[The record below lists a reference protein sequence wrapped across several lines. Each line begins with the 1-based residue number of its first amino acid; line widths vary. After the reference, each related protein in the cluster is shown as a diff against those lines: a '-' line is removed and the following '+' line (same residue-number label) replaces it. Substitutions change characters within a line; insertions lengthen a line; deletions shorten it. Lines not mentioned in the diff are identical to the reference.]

1 MNYQGQ
7 SNLNK
12 IWKQQTPLKCHFSTS
27 VIKGIRF
34 TPKPWTRSSIHLSFC
49 WMFALADA
57 AFLISYKPACVKFFK
72 KRNQGQGLLNED
84 SCKNGTMREKKQN
97 TKLSSEIIARGA
109 TAYCVQ
115 RSDRFPGLLILLAF
129 LEMLSKKGRK
139 SEKRLRPV
147 EMKKGA
153 SLWNTSRALQRKRR
167 ACPLGTLLGTMPTA
181 RRQRDTDPPG

>member
-1 MNYQGQ
+1 MRTV
-7 SNLNK
+7 LR
-12 IWKQQTPLKCHFSTS
+12 TDTE
-27 VIKGIRF
+27 R
-34 TPKPWTRSSIHLSFC
+34 
-49 WMFALADA
+49 
-57 AFLISYKPACVKFFK
+57 K
-72 KRNQGQGLLNED
+72 K
-84 SCKNGTMREKKQN
+84 